1 MRVQS
6 LGQEDALEEGMATH
20 SSILPGGSRGQ
31 RSLVGHSP
39 WGREELDRTEQLSM
53 HAWISFCYEMDSL
66 LL

>member
-1 MRVQS
+1 
-6 LGQEDALEEGMATH
+6 MATH

-39 WGREELDRTEQLSM
+39 WGREELDRTERLSM